1 MTYTKQYSADEL
13 HEMFANEVANE
24 TLASWDTKA
33 MAAQLAELAP
43 DMQDAIEVA
52 EAIKANAQRNL
63 EAQG

>member
-1 MTYTKQYSADEL
+1 MMYASQYNADEL
-13 HEMFANEVANE
+13 HEMFANEVDNE

-43 DMQDAIEVA
+43 GMEDATEVA

-63 EAQG
+63 KAA